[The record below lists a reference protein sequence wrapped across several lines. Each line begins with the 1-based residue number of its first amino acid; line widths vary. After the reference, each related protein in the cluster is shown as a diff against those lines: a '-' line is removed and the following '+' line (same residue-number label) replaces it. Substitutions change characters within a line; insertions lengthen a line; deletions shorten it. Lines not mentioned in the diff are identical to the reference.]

1 MNYRLFVNYTHVLIV
16 MPLLIYVG
24 LLKKN
29 TPEYLYTVL
38 LILGV
43 VGMLYH
49 SYKLYKRYT
58 N

>member
-38 LILGV
+38 LILCK
-43 VGMLYH
+43 GML
-49 SYKLYKRYT
+49 
-58 N
+58 